1 MTSEMRA
8 NPVYTAHDYPLIRKL
23 SDDDMPATWEEW
35 RAAFEKLE
43 AENRRQHSIACRV
56 RIDAG
61 KFKAWLE
68 ANSLSGSE
76 RTRQR
81 YAQERLNM
89 KRARQE
95 ERRAMERMQ
104 NTWRRQQFIRPPRVE
119 YDQTSARSF
128 GLFQAII
135 TGLIFAWLAHHWLG

>member
-8 NPVYTAHDYPLIRKL
+8 NPVYTAHDYPLIRNL

-81 YAQERLNM
+81 YAQERLDM
-89 KRARQE
+89 KRARQA
-95 ERRAMERMQ
+95 ERRAMDRIVFPERL
-104 NTWRRQQFIRPPRVE
+104 RRVE
-119 YDQTSARSF
+119 SSSTGTKSERSF
-128 GLFQAII
+128 GLIHAAIA
-135 TGLIFAWLAHHWLG
+135 GLALAWLAHHWLG